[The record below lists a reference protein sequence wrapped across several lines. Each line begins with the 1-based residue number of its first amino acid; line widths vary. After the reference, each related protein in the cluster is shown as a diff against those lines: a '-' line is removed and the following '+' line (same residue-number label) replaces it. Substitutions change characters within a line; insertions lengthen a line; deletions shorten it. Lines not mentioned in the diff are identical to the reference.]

1 MLALLSEDQIQT
13 KLSELPLW
21 QYRDEHLYREFIFND
36 FKQALGFMVQVGLCA
51 EILNHHPDMRNVYH
65 TVQLKLRTHQPNG
78 ITELDFALAKAI
90 DALG

>member
-1 MLALLSEDQIQT
+1 MTAVFSEALILE
-13 KLSELPLW
+13 KMSELPQW
-21 QYRDEHLYREFIFND
+21 EYRDQHLCREWVFTN

-90 DALG
+90 DDLG